1 MKSQTNLKEVELNP
15 NGVHDCFFHLLF
27 LESVNY
33 ILSKKLENKQKQSEL
48 EEMGCRIG
56 ERISNHLLNI
66 NNSRVKDID
75 EIIIFL
81 GKDVWNFIFGRKIS
95 KLQTN
100 RKGTYLIDSDDFK
113 FLNGVFTEKH
123 MTPETQQNIELI
135 LAIVSGVVKGTLSAF
150 NIECIVSASFKPQPV
165 ISNLLGNMITPNTT
179 ISSYSFTINL
189 LNLPN

>member
-1 MKSQTNLKEVELNP
+1 
-15 NGVHDCFFHLLF
+15 
-27 LESVNY
+27 
-33 ILSKKLENKQKQSEL
+33 
-48 EEMGCRIG
+48 MGCRIG
-56 ERISNHLLNI
+56 ERISNHLLNV

-81 GKDVWNFIFGRKIS
+81 GKDVWSFIFGRKIS

-113 FLNGVFTEKH
+113 FLNGVFMEKN
-123 MTPETQQNIELI
+123 MTSESQANVELI
-135 LAIVSGVVKGTLSAF
+135 LSIISGIVKGTLSAF

-165 ISNLLGNMITPNTT
+165 IGNLLGNMLKPNTT

-189 LNLPN
+189 LNMPN